1 MSETDRDIFLNII
14 QQVERLAIFGY
25 SSAKFQENEAKK
37 LVIKSFKWPSSLRHL
52 ESSTEDGSS
61 KKLQSIREED
71 IIMEE
76 EAIAMTI
83 VAEEEANEVETGV

>member
-52 ESSTEDGSS
+52 ESSTEDGGRSAKNS
-61 KKLQSIREED
+61 FDLKF
-71 IIMEE
+71 
-76 EAIAMTI
+76 
-83 VAEEEANEVETGV
+83 VERIHKAWFEQRVI